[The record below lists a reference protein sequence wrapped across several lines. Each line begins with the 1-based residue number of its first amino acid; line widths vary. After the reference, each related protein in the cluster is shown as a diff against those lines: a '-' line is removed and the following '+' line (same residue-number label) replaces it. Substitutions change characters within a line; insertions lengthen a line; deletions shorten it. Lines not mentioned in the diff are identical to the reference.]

1 MAYTWGQLLTYCAE
15 THLDDRVQLLEGA
28 TDEQFS
34 DEKLLMLLAK
44 GQEELAREAWVIF
57 DKTTVSTVVNTVTT
71 PLCQYALSANQYE
84 FALHPAVLHVEG
96 AKFSDSDIY
105 LRRVTKEQSRLG
117 GGSSVFYPMT
127 TVYPAV
133 YIDSPGRPI
142 WFSTETAGSVLRLNR
157 KIELAQFD
165 GTQYPIQ
172 QGPTP
177 AVLQLEVKRLPIL
190 PVNLDELDTY
200 PEVPAEYH
208 LSLAAYAAGYALTT
222 SQSAE
227 AESKKVGKTLMQEWE
242 TVVSKAKRDL
252 LRKTMDPVR
261 MRPRGWAGYAGN
273 FRTW

>member
-1 MAYTWGQLLTYCAE
+1 MAYTWGDLLDYCSSV
-15 THLDDRVQLLEGA
+15 HLDDRVFLLEGA
-28 TDEQFS
+28 NDEQFS
-34 DEKLLMLLAK
+34 DATLLKLLAK
-44 GQEELAREAWVIF
+44 AQEDLAREAWVIF
-57 DKTTVSTVVNTVTT
+57 DRTTVSTVINSVTT
-71 PLCQYALSANQYE
+71 PLCQYALTNLQYE
-84 FALHPAVLHVEG
+84 FALHPSVLQVEG

-105 LRRVTKEQSRLG
+105 LRRVTKEQARLG

-142 WFSTETAGSVLRLNR
+142 WFSTSTAPKVLRLNR
-157 KIELAQFD
+157 KIEIAQFD
-165 GTQYPIQ
+165 GTQYTIQ

-190 PVNLDELDTY
+190 PVDTTTLNAY
-200 PEVPAEYH
+200 PEVPDVYH

-227 AESKKVGKTLMQEWE
+227 AESKRVGATLMKEWE
-242 TVVSKAKRDL
+242 KVVRDAKRDL
-252 LRKTMDPVR
+252 FRATMDPIR
-261 MRPRGWAGYAGN
+261 MRPKGWAGYAGN

>member
-1 MAYTWGQLLTYCAE
+1 MAYTWGQLLEYCASV
-15 THLDDRVQLLEGA
+15 HLDDRVLLLEGA
-28 TDEQFS
+28 NDEQFVDS
-34 DEKLLMLLAK
+34 NLLMLLSRA
-44 GQEELAREAWVIF
+44 QDELAREAWVIF
-57 DKTTVSTVVNTVTT
+57 DKTTVSTVINTVTT
-71 PLCQYALSANQYE
+71 PLCQYALTNLQYE

-105 LRRVTKEQSRLG
+105 LRRVTKDMARLG

-142 WFSTETAGSVLRLNR
+142 WFSTSTAPKVLRLNR
-157 KIELAQFD
+157 KIEIAQFD

-190 PVNLDELDTY
+190 PVNNTTLDAY

-227 AESKKVGKTLMQEWE
+227 AESKRVGSALMKEWKE
-242 TVVSKAKRDL
+242 VVLNAKRDL
-252 LRKTMDPVR
+252 FRATMDPIR
-261 MRPRGWAGYAGN
+261 MRPKGWAGYAGN